1 MNPEI
6 VNLYIEKLLNEI
18 TELTKTKILLST
30 QLSYTEQINAQ
41 LNDKLQ
47 KLEAS
52 LNKKASKN
60 KEEDF

>member
-30 QLSYTEQINAQ
+30 QLSFTEQINAQ

-47 KLEAS
+47 KLEAN